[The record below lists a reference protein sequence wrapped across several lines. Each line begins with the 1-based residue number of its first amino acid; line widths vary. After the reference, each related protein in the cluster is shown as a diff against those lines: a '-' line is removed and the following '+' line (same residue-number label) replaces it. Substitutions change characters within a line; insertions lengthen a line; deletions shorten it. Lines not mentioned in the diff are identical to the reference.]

1 MLIRYEASRRRH
13 CTLRDLLIDFIRRD
27 ISAFRLCPPAD
38 ENVGAL
44 SVIQALVTARFK
56 VWLGEKGLLV
66 P

>member
-1 MLIRYEASRRRH
+1 
-13 CTLRDLLIDFIRRD
+13 LIDFIRRD
-27 ISAFRLCPPAD
+27 ISAFGLCPPAD